1 MPWLRMKPV
10 TASGVSAAKVVAT
23 MLVPSTHQGRERPD
37 RKYSLV
43 EVEARR
49 RKARPSPTV
58 ART

>member
-1 MPWLRMKPV
+1 MNPV

-43 EVEARR
+43 DLEARR
-49 RKARPSPTV
+49 RNARPR
-58 ART
+58 ARVRAT